1 MNLSVGR
8 LGETK
13 ASAYLESFGFRILHR
28 NYRTKVGE
36 IDIVA
41 KRDHIIYFFEVKT
54 RKSVMYGQPYEA
66 VTHFKQ
72 IHMKRAAQW
81 YVLQNKLEK
90 SKLKLAVISVLIEG
104 KNETINLYELDS
116 L

>member
-13 ASAYLESFGFRILHR
+13 ASAYLESLGFRILHR

-41 KRDHIIYFFEVKT
+41 KRDHIVYFIEVKT
-54 RKSVMYGQPYEA
+54 RKSVKYGKPHEA
-66 VTHFKQ
+66 VTHSKQ

-81 YVLQNKLEK
+81 YVLQNKMEK
-90 SKLKLAVISVLIEG
+90 CKLKLAVISVLING
-104 KNETINLYELDS
+104 KNEMITVYELDS
-116 L
+116 F